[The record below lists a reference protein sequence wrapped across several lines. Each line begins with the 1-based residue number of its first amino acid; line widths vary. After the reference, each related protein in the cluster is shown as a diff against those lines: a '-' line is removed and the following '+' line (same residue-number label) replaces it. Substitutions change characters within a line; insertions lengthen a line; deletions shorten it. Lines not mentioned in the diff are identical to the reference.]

1 MNVAKTAESSYAS
14 LSSTTDWTFRLNENI
29 NGELCSAVESGS
41 CVNRTKL
48 ITVDEVPS
56 VANV

>member
-1 MNVAKTAESSYAS
+1 MEH
-14 LSSTTDWTFRLNENI
+14 LLNENI
-29 NGELCSAVESGS
+29 NGELYTAVGNGS